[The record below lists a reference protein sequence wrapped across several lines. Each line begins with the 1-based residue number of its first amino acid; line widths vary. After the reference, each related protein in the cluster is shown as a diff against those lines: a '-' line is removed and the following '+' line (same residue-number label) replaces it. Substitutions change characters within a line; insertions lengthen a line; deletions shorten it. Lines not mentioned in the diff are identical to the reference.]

1 MTPGEGDPRDE
12 SQPGPSLFALL
23 GDPVAHSL
31 SPALHAAAFEALG
44 MDAVY
49 TALRVLEGELASVMR
64 AVARQGGGGNV
75 TLPHKER
82 AAALVDDPSEAVR
95 ATGACNCFWGDGAG
109 GLRGDNTDVVA
120 FTEASRSVR
129 TEGPADATILLLG
142 AGGAARAVLLGALS
156 AGAREV
162 HVLNRTVERAVRMV
176 SEVAER
182 ESGDGE
188 RARVLG
194 SRDEADVP
202 YDLVVNATSLGI
214 DPDDAL
220 PLDLVDREVGAVLDL
235 VYGPNET
242 AWVRRARELEIRAHD
257 GLEMLVLQGA
267 ASVERWTGR
276 RPPLEPMRRAVR
288 KRIRS
293 DVDVSGRS
301 R

>member
-1 MTPGEGDPRDE
+1 MTSGGRDPRDE
-12 SQPGPSLFALL
+12 GHPGPSLFALL
-23 GDPVAHSL
+23 GDPVAHSH
-31 SPALHAAAFEALG
+31 SPTLHAASFEALG
-44 MDAVY
+44 IDAVY
-49 TALRVLEGELASVMR
+49 AALRVLDEELKFVMR
-64 AVARQGGGGNV
+64 TVARQGGGGNV

-82 AAALVDDPSEAVR
+82 AAAVVDDPSEAVR

-109 GLRGDNTDVVA
+109 GLRGDNTDVDA
-120 FTEASRSVR
+120 FAEASRSVR
-129 TEGPADATILLLG
+129 TAGPADATILLLG
-142 AGGAARAVLLGALS
+142 AGGAARAVLRGALS
-156 AGAREV
+156 GGAREV
-162 HVLNRTVERAVRMV
+162 HVLNRTAERAFRMV
-176 SEVAER
+176 SDVAVR

-188 RARVLG
+188 RVRVLE

-214 DPDDAL
+214 DPDDPL

-235 VYGPNET
+235 VYGPDET
-242 AWVRRARELEIRAHD
+242 AWVRRARELGVRARD

-293 DVDVSGRS
+293 DVDRRGGS

>member
-1 MTPGEGDPRDE
+1 MTPDGGDSRDE
-12 SQPGPSLFALL
+12 GPPGPSLFTLL

-31 SPALHAAAFEALG
+31 SPALHAASFEALG

-49 TALRVLEGELASVMR
+49 AALKVLDGELGSVMR

-109 GLRGDNTDVVA
+109 GLRGDNTDVGA

-129 TEGPADATILLLG
+129 TGGPADATILLLG
-142 AGGAARAVLLGALS
+142 AGGAARAVLRGALS

-162 HVLNRTVERAVRMV
+162 HVLNRTVERASRMV
-176 SEVAER
+176 SDVAVRGSE
-182 ESGDGE
+182 DGG
-188 RARVLG
+188 RVRVLA

-214 DPDDAL
+214 DPDDPL
-220 PLDLVDREVGAVLDL
+220 PLDLDDREVGAVLDL
-235 VYGPNET
+235 VYGPDET
-242 AWVRRARELEIRAHD
+242 AWVRRARELDIRARD

-276 RPPLEPMRRAVR
+276 RPPLEPMRRAAR
-288 KRIRS
+288 ERIRS
-293 DVDVSGRS
+293 NLDGSDGS

>member
-1 MTPGEGDPRDE
+1 MISGGGDPRAE
-12 SQPGPSLFALL
+12 SPPGPSLFALL

-31 SPALHAAAFEALG
+31 SPVLHAASFEALG

-49 TALRVLEGELASVMR
+49 TALRVLDEELAPVMR

-95 ATGACNCFWGDGAG
+95 ATGACNCYWGDGAG
-109 GLRGDNTDVVA
+109 GLRGDNTDVDA
-120 FTEASRSVR
+120 FVEASRSVR
-129 TEGPADATILLLG
+129 PEGPDDATILLLG
-142 AGGAARAVLLGALS
+142 AGGGARAVLRGALS
-156 AGAREV
+156 AGARV
-162 HVLNRTVERAVRMV
+162 IHVLNRTVERASRMV
-176 SEVAER
+176 SDVAVGGSEVGG
-182 ESGDGE
+182 SV
-188 RARVLG
+188 RVLE

-214 DPDDAL
+214 AADDPL
-220 PLDLVDREVGAVLDL
+220 PLDLGDRDVGAVLDL
-235 VYGPNET
+235 VYGPDET
-242 AWVRRARELEIRAHD
+242 AWVRRARELDIRARD
-257 GLEMLVLQGA
+257 GLDMLVLQGA

-276 RPPLEPMRRAVR
+276 RPPLGPMRRAAR

-293 DVDVSGRS
+293 ELDPPGGS